1 MTMRTLLHIFFI
13 TLGITAAQAQIE
25 VGERAGWRDRVF
37 VGGGGG
43 LGGGTD
49 VFGNRF
55 FRISVSPVIGY
66 MVTDKVSMGTSV
78 VYNSINYSDLG
89 FRYKQYGIM
98 PFIRYNLDDLFLTAE
113 WNYLNVPR
121 LSFNGNYDVTER
133 LNVTRMLAG
142 AGYSK
147 PIGGRSRVNVV
158 GLYDLA
164 YKRQYFASP
173 WVLRVFF
180 TL

>member
-1 MTMRTLLHIFFI
+1 MRVLFLFLSASLFLT
-13 TLGITAAQAQIE
+13 TAQAQIE
-25 VGERAGWRDRVF
+25 VGERSGWKDRVF

-55 FRISVSPVIGY
+55 FRVSVSPVIGY
-66 MVTDKVSMGTSV
+66 MVTDKVSAGTSV

-89 FRYKQYGIM
+89 FKYKQYGLM

-121 LSFNGNYDVTER
+121 LSFNGQYDITER
-133 LNVTRMLAG
+133 LNVTRVLAG

-147 PIGGRSRVNVV
+147 PVGGRSRVNVV

>member
-1 MTMRTLLHIFFI
+1 MNMRIILLPLILL
-13 TLGITAAQAQIE
+13 LGITAAQAQIE
-25 VGERAGWRDRVF
+25 VSERAAWRDRVF
-37 VGGGGG
+37 FGGGGG
-43 LGGGTD
+43 LGGGND

-55 FRISVSPVIGY
+55 FRISVSPVVGY
-66 MVTDKVSMGTSV
+66 MVTDKVSLGTSV
-78 VYNSINYSDLG
+78 VYNTINYSDLG
-89 FRYKQYGIM
+89 FRYKQYGVM

-121 LSFNGNYDVTER
+121 LSFNGQYDVTER
-133 LNVTRMLAG
+133 LNVTRLLAG

-147 PIGGRSRVNVV
+147 PVGGRSRVNVV

-164 YKRQYFASP
+164 YKREYFASP